1 MHTTC
6 SDGALSPA
14 GILEIVRKKKLA
26 AFAITDHDT
35 IDGYHKVKELLNDDD
50 PELITG
56 VELSVIVGDSDLH
69 MLAYLF
75 DPDDE
80 EFNRA
85 LTEFQIKRNSR
96 CREIVERL
104 NRQGMPLLFEAVEK
118 AATGKA
124 LGRPHVAT
132 AMVEQGLVS
141 RFDEAFS
148 EHIGNHCPAYVPKSK
163 LSSEQAINLVHGAG
177 GIAVLAHPFIAE
189 MHQHIDMLIG
199 LGIDGLE
206 VYHYS
211 HKRHNRLLLKKI
223 VARHN
228 LVGTGGSDFH
238 GRHDHESEI
247 GAQQVPADV
256 IKEMKRKALHIRGT
270 A

>member
-14 GILEIVRKKKLA
+14 EILEVVRKKKLA

-35 IDGYHKVKELLNDDD
+35 IDGYREAKRLLNDDD

-56 VELSVIVGDSDLH
+56 VELSVIVGDNDLH

-80 EFNRA
+80 QFNRA
-85 LTEFQIKRNSR
+85 LTEFQEKRNSR
-96 CREIVERL
+96 SREIVERL
-104 NRQGMPLLFEAVEK
+104 NQQGMNLSYEAVER
-118 AATGKA
+118 AATGSA
-124 LGRPHVAT
+124 IGRPHIAS

-141 RFDEAFS
+141 RFDEAFK
-148 EHIGNHCPAYVPKSK
+148 EYIGNHCPAYVPKSK
-163 LSSEQAINLVHGAG
+163 LSPEQAINLVHDAG

-189 MHQHIDMLIG
+189 MHLHIDMLIG

-211 HKRHNRLLLKKI
+211 HKRHNRLLLKKMA
-223 VARHN
+223 ARHG
-228 LVGTGGSDFH
+228 LARTGGSDFH
-238 GRHDHESEI
+238 GRHEHESEI

-256 IKEMKRKALHIRGT
+256 IEEMKRKALHIRGT